1 MTDFVSNIM
10 KVGAHLD
17 DTRVLIQVWD
27 DQRSE
32 EENVERIVDGN
43 LLALPSQSRAN
54 DVMVRAIRPRFVEPK
69 AGIVPALREVS
80 RHAEAFR
87 DACYYEL
94 TRVDALVAAFVAEQL
109 SVWWNEGRIA
119 ISTSD
124 ARDWIDKLVS
134 DGRVPEWSEN
144 IRDRVGRGMMAALR
158 DFGRLT
164 GTRSSSKKEIVRPGI
179 SVGGFAYVAFRLHQ
193 QGESS
198 RAILTSPAWRCW
210 LLDDARVDEMM
221 HRLVS
226 LGVVY
231 YSVAGSTLRID
242 WRADSLAE
250 VASVAT

>member
-27 DQRSE
+27 DDRSDE
-32 EENVERIVDGN
+32 DNVERIVDGN

-54 DVMVRAIRPRFVEPK
+54 DVMVRALRPRFVEPK
-69 AGIVPALREVS
+69 AGIVPALRELS
-80 RHAEAFR
+80 THAESFR
-87 DACYYEL
+87 EACYYEL

-198 RAILTSPAWRCW
+198 RAILMSPAWRCW

-231 YSVAGSTLRID
+231 YSIAGSTLRID
-242 WRADSLAE
+242 WRVDSLVE
-250 VASVAT
+250 VARVAS